1 MDVSKQLIY
10 VCCPC
15 YGNGNRASLR
25 QFWSKSVDP
34 KGKYT
39 NLPSMFDDTGSS
51 LLADSFNSHWK
62 TALNLQLNGHDVT
75 LFAMLH
81 NDIVPQDF
89 WLDVLLDELDRTGAD
104 VVSAVVP
111 IKDRRGLTSTALDD
125 PYDPWSVYR
134 RLTLKELE
142 NIPPTFS
149 ATDCAHLS
157 GRVHRPLL
165 INTGCWVCR
174 FDRPWKYHVHF
185 EITNRMVFV
194 RKSGEVIPSKRY
206 VRGDKGLFVSQ
217 VMSEDWNFSKQLSI
231 LGCDV
236 RATRKVK
243 LSHIGDAPY
252 NNQDLTWGEWEH
264 DEALSHKW
272 MPDPLPG
279 VAGWLTLDEGRF
291 LAKLAEKKDVL
302 EIGSYCGKSTIW
314 MARTANK
321 VYCIDTFESTNTPDG
336 RGSKSTSYDQDY
348 ATETYNTY
356 EEFTTNLKRFGVDKK
371 VVIYVGDTRDK
382 NFMSDVTRRYT
393 EPSYKGM
400 DLIFID
406 GSHDRRSVENDVA
419 ASIPLLKSEGVL
431 AFHDYG
437 TDHPGVTETVDRL
450 LLGGWKKIAE
460 VDSLVV
466 LKPPHEVLLEC
477 SILSS
482 TKRDLDTYRNITN
495 IPTPPSSSHK
505 DYQPLPPMA
514 PGSLSCNPNLEA
526 TMFRNKERVE
536 SKEAGK

>member
-1 MDVSKQLIY
+1 VNVSKQLIY

-15 YGNGNRASLR
+15 YGNGNRSSLR
-25 QFWSKSVDP
+25 QFWSKSVNP
-34 KGKYT
+34 KGKYAD
-39 NLPSMFDDTGSS
+39 LPSMFDDTGSS

-104 VVSAVVP
+104 LVSTVVP

-125 PYDPWSVYR
+125 PSDPWSVYR

-142 NIPPTFS
+142 IIPLTFS

-157 GRVHRPLL
+157 GGAYRPLL

-174 FDRPWKYHVHF
+174 FDRPWRYHVHF

-194 RKSGEVIPSKRY
+194 RKNGDVIPARRY
-206 VRGDKGLFVSQ
+206 IEGDKGLFVSQ

-252 NNQDLTWGEWEH
+252 NNQDLTWGEWKH

-272 MPDPLPG
+272 MSDPLPG

-291 LAKLAEKKDVL
+291 LAKLAENQDVL

-321 VYCIDTFESTNTPDG
+321 VYCIDTFESTGTPNS
-336 RGSKSTSYDQDY
+336 RG
-348 ATETYNTY
+348 NTY
-356 EEFTTNLKRFGVDKK
+356 QEFVENLKRFGVEKK
-371 VVIYVGDTRDK
+371 VAIYIGDTREKAFTD
-382 NFMSDVTRRYT
+382 DVRRLQEMGAYF
-393 EPSYKGM
+393 

-406 GSHDRRSVENDVA
+406 GSHDRQSVENDIAV
-419 ASIPLLKSEGVL
+419 SLPLLKTYGVI

-437 TDHPGVTETVDRL
+437 TDHPGVTETIDKL
-450 LLGGWKKIAE
+450 IGIGWKKLAE
-460 VDSLVV
+460 VDSIVV
-466 LKPPHEVLLEC
+466 LKPIAIPNN
-477 SILSS
+477 
-482 TKRDLDTYRNITN
+482 TKT
-495 IPTPPSSSHK
+495 PTSGDGEDISLREFSDGDKDHK
-505 DYQPLPPMA
+505 PLPAMA

-526 TMFRNKERVE
+526 TT
-536 SKEAGK
+536 